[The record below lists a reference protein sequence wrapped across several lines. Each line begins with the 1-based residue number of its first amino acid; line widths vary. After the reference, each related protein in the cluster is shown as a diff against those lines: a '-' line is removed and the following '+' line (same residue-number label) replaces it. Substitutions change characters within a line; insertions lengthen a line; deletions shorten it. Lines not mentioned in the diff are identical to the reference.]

1 MKNIIPLFLIAT
13 ILFSCSNDTD
23 SAQSEPF
30 VLPFNSSNYWTYDIT
45 DDTQNNS
52 RDSLYVGNDTVIN
65 GKTYKKMKAK
75 DNVAFGFY
83 SNSLNNNGVKVS
95 GNKLLLSGTFSL
107 NNDQNL
113 PFNFSLVLDDFIAF
127 DADAPLEGNPS
138 ARTGVI
144 QEIVNGYP
152 LIINYVLKS
161 VGGSSYPTYTSPDG
175 NTYSDVKSGKIV
187 LNIKVTSTQ
196 DVGGFPITF
205 TILQPQD
212 VIISEQFVA
221 KNIGVVHT
229 HTISQYNL
237 DSQFAQEI
245 SNQLN
250 IPTSYIGNQFEY
262 LDTYV
267 VN

>member
-1 MKNIIPLFLIAT
+1 MKNIIPLFIIAT
-13 ILFSCSNDTD
+13 ILFSCSKDTD
-23 SAQSEPF
+23 SAQSESF
-30 VLPFNSSNYWTYDIT
+30 LLPFNSNNYWTYDIT

-83 SNSLNNNGVKVS
+83 SNSLNNNGIKVS

-107 NNDQNL
+107 NNNQNL

-127 DADAPLEGNPS
+127 DADAPIEGNPS
-138 ARTGVI
+138 TRTGVI

-152 LIINYVLKS
+152 LTINYVLKS

-245 SNQLN
+245 SSQLN
-250 IPTSYIGNQFEY
+250 IPTNYIGNQFEY

>member
-1 MKNIIPLFLIAT
+1 MKNLIALFIIAT
-13 ILFSCSNDTD
+13 ILYSCSND
-23 SAQSEPF
+23 SEVVQSEPF
-30 VLPFNSSNYWTYDIT
+30 ILPYNSSNYWTYDVT
-45 DDTQNNS
+45 DDAQNS
-52 RDSLYVGNDTVIN
+52 FRDSLYVGNDTLIN
-65 GKTYKKMKAK
+65 GKTYKKMKVK

-83 SNSLNNNGVKVS
+83 SNALHNNGIKVN

-107 NNDQNL
+107 SNDQNF
-113 PFNFSLVLDDFIAF
+113 PFNFNLVLDDFIAF
-127 DADAPLEGNPS
+127 DADSPLEGNPS
-138 ARTGVI
+138 VRSGII
-144 QEIVNGYP
+144 QEEINGYP

-161 VGGSSYPTYTSPDG
+161 VGGTSYPTYTSPDG
-175 NTYSDVKSGKIV
+175 TTYNDVKSGKII
-187 LNIKVTSTQ
+187 LNIKITSTQ
-196 DVGGFPITF
+196 DFGGFPITF

-237 DSQFAQEI
+237 DSQIAEEI

-250 IPTSYIGNQFEY
+250 IPTSYISNQFEY

>member
-138 ARTGVI
+138 TRTGVI